1 MSRRKQAKPQH
12 LKSDEELPPPDGAPE
27 HGEGPRGGGESSWLR
42 RASVRCAAPA
52 RAGRPRGPGP
62 PPERAARGV
71 AGEVNL
77 APLPRVGE
85 LRAKA
90 PRLGGGWE
98 PALPGGAGAG
108 LGGGGRGP
116 RLLFRAVPRA
126 PCVRTWGWPQ
136 RPRRR
141 PPGGRSGGEASEAHL
156 PLDAHRAALFGA
168 GRPERCALGAGPPPG
183 PGPAPTPTTRGR
195 LIHPEAVEP
204 RGPRRADKPLI
215 RFRSEEAVSPG
226 LA

>member
-27 HGEGPRGGGESSWLR
+27 HGEGPRGGGESSLAPASQCPLR
-42 RASVRCAAPA
+42 GAGPGRPAARTRSSAGARGAGSCGRSKLGSAAPSW
-52 RAGRPRGPGP
+52 G
-62 PPERAARGV
+62 AAREGS
-71 AGEVNL
+71 
-77 APLPRVGE
+77 
-85 LRAKA
+85 
-90 PRLGGGWE
+90 RLGGGRE

-156 PLDAHRAALFGA
+156 PLDADRAALFGA
-168 GRPERCALGAGPPPG
+168 GRPGRCALGAGPPPG